1 MNLCCKFANLNKLY
15 LLRKFNTMVEYEVGL
30 PSKFAN
36 LNKLY
41 LLRKFNAMIEYEVGC
56 PR

>member
-1 MNLCCKFANLNKLY
+1 
-15 LLRKFNTMVEYEVGL
+15 MVEYEVGL